1 VISRAGVLQLALH
14 EAVDRMGG
22 LGGLVHVRGPERS
35 HELVLAASVGLPAA
49 FTETW
54 QRVPLDA
61 SAAPAAA
68 ARLDRPTWYPTPGG
82 LGAGMA
88 SVALPSP
95 PGEVAG
101 SLTVVMPGGEPA
113 AGKWDRLTA
122 VARWAAGLL
131 PYATLPDAPH
141 ETPSG
146 TSEPVSDQV
155 RTAEPGAAEA
165 GAWVW
170 DIETGRL
177 SLGDRLLALLG
188 IDAAEYDG
196 HVKAWLSAVHP
207 DDLAWV
213 AAETDKAISTLAPCD
228 IEYRVRRPDGS
239 TRWVRVRGR
248 AEPDADGRPCR
259 MLGTAWDSTQ
269 AHAAAPEETRQ
280 PPAPVTDGYVSL
292 DTDWRITF
300 ASLEAERLLGLP
312 SRLSG
317 QVAWDQP
324 AFRQMP
330 GLEERCRSV
339 AAGAAPAVFVTER
352 PETGR
357 RYRFRL
363 VPVRGGLFVHFTDA
377 TTSRQLRAGQ
387 AAAGQAARV
396 QDLTAAL
403 AEAVTSRDVVTAVA
417 SHVLPPFGASG
428 LLVEVAKAGH
438 LRVVGAVGYPQAYV
452 EFVDGLEL
460 RDAPTV
466 AAAIDE
472 HRPFFLSSPAE
483 HAERFPELAGWL
495 DPNGKQ
501 AWAFLPLVVSG
512 QAVGLC
518 IISFDWPRSLLG
530 AERALLIALSG
541 LIAQALERARLF
553 DAEHA
558 QAQELQ
564 QALLPRMLP
573 SLPGVTAAAR
583 YVPGAG
589 ATIGGDWYDVIP
601 LSADRVALV
610 IGDVMGHG
618 LSEAVIM
625 GRLRT
630 AVQTLSDLEL
640 PPDEIL
646 SHLNDVVAGMG
657 DDCFVTCLYAIYDP
671 VTRTCAYARAGHLP
685 AAVVRPD
692 GTVRFTQDAT
702 DPPLGVAEPPFETSE
717 LAVPDQSL
725 LVLYTDGLIETR
737 RSDLKAAMGRLAGLL
752 RRHHDQ
758 DPDQLCDSLT
768 DGLLPDGQQNGD
780 DAALLVVRAHAT
792 PAEAIATWSLP
803 EDPRAASAARVH
815 IRSQLATWGLEE
827 LTASTEMVASEL
839 VANVVRHAHGPV
851 RLRLLRS
858 RTLVCEVF
866 DGSVTTPRIRRTSWT
881 DEGGRGLQL
890 VAALCDRWGT
900 RYLTSGKSIWTEQS
914 LP

>member
-1 VISRAGVLQLALH
+1 
-14 EAVDRMGG
+14 M
-22 LGGLVHVRGPERS
+22 
-35 HELVLAASVGLPAA
+35 
-49 FTETW
+49 W
-54 QRVPLDA
+54 QRVPLGA

-68 ARLDRPTWYPTPGG
+68 VRLDRAVWYPTPGG
-82 LGAGMA
+82 RAGLA

-95 PGEVAG
+95 PGEAAG
-101 SLTVVMPGGEPA
+101 SLTVVMRGSEPA
-113 AGKWDRLTA
+113 AGQWDSLTA
-122 VARWAAGLL
+122 AARGAAELL
-131 PYATLPDAPH
+131 TQARLPDAPD
-141 ETPSG
+141 EAPSG
-146 TSEPVSDQV
+146 TPEAASDHV
-155 RTAEPGAAEA
+155 RTAEPGAAEVS
-165 GAWVW
+165 AWMW

-177 SLGDRLLALLG
+177 TLDDRLLALLG
-188 IDAAEYDG
+188 IDATEYDG

-207 DDLAWV
+207 DDLPRV
-213 AAETDKAISTLAPCD
+213 ATEADKAISTFAPCD
-228 IEYRVRRPDGS
+228 LEYRVRHPDGS

-259 MLGTAWDSTQ
+259 MLGTAWDGTQ
-269 AHAAAPEETRQ
+269 AHAAGPEAIRQ
-280 PPAPVTDGYVSL
+280 PPGPLIDAYLSL
-292 DTDWRITF
+292 DQDWRITF
-300 ASLEAERLLGLP
+300 ASLQAERLLGLP
-312 SRLSG
+312 PGLSG
-317 QVAWDQP
+317 QVLWDQP
-324 AFRQMP
+324 AFRQIP
-330 GLEERCRSV
+330 GLEQRCRSV
-339 AAGAAPAVFVTER
+339 AAGAAPAVFVIQR

-363 VPVRGGLFVHFTDA
+363 VPVRGGLVLHFTDV

-403 AEAVTSRDVVTAVA
+403 AEAVTSGDVVAAVA

-428 LLVEVAKAGH
+428 LLVEVAKADH

-452 EFVDGLEL
+452 EFVDGLKL
-460 RDAPTV
+460 RDAPAV
-466 AAAIDE
+466 AAAIAD

-518 IISFDWPRSLLG
+518 IISFDWPRSLQG

-646 SHLNDVVAGMG
+646 GHLNEVVAGLG

-671 VTRTCAYARAGHLP
+671 VTGTCCYARAGHLP
-685 AAVVRPD
+685 AAFVHPD
-692 GTVRFTQDAT
+692 GTVSFTQGAT

-717 LAVPDQSL
+717 LAVPDRSL
-725 LVLYTDGLIETR
+725 LVFYTDGLIETR
-737 RSDLKAAMGRLAGLL
+737 RSDLKVGMGRLAELL
-752 RRHHDQ
+752 RAHHDQ
-758 DPDQLCDSLT
+758 SPDQLCDSLT
-768 DGLLPDGQQNGD
+768 DALLPDGKQNGD

-792 PAEAIATWSLP
+792 PAEAVASWSLP
-803 EDPRAASAARVH
+803 EDPLAASVARVR
-815 IRSQLATWGLEE
+815 IRSQLATWDLEE
-827 LTASTEMVASEL
+827 LTANTEMVASEL
-839 VANVVRHAHGPV
+839 VANVVRHARGPV
-851 RLRLLRS
+851 QLRLLRS
-858 RTLVCEVF
+858 TTLVCEVF

-890 VAALCDRWGT
+890 IAALCDRWGT